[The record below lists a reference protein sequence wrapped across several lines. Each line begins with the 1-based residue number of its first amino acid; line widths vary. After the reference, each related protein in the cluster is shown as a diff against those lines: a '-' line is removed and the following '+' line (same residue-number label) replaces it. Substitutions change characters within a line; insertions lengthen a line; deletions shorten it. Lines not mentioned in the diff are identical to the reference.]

1 MTISAEQL
9 ARIVLET
16 MAAHA
21 SGPYDLTNPS
31 TIWDLI
37 GRQYPEIDGISDP
50 PSADE
55 VRRRYIGDF
64 FAQWTMPDIVADP
77 PATIGPES
85 RESIEYNR
93 RLRSSG
99 VTPDM
104 MDPRQQALAGL
115 DTLRG
120 NPMAALSFVTSIA
133 MGRNRTDAM
142 LVARATGAIFEL
154 VTGLV
159 PAPVSDRSGE
169 IESMGGPTPVVTRA
183 RVPDPYSPSELRAR
197 FERGYHGGV

>member
-9 ARIVLET
+9 ARLVLET

-21 SGPYDLTNPS
+21 SGPYDLTNPE

-37 GRQYPEIDGISDP
+37 GREYPDIDGISAP

-55 VRRRYIGDF
+55 VRRRYIEDS

-93 RLRSSG
+93 RLRSAG
-99 VTPDM
+99 ITPAM
-104 MDPRQQALAGL
+104 MDPGQQLLDGL

-120 NPMAALSFVTSIA
+120 NPMAALSFVTSMA
-133 MGRNRTDAM
+133 MGRNRADAM
-142 LVARATGAIFEL
+142 RVARATGAIYDL

-159 PAPVSDRSGE
+159 SAPVSDTSGE
-169 IESMGGPTPVVTRA
+169 IGDTGTPSPVRPRA
-183 RVPDPYSPSELRAR
+183 RMPDAYSPAEIRAR
-197 FERGYHGGV
+197 ISRGYHGGV